1 MTAAQKQLTNATDS
15 NWTCVSQGRALTLL
29 LLFLPPLS
37 LAAAAA
43 VCYYDDEIQLGSPPV
58 QLQLLLSNQLCVRWM
73 GVWRC
78 FYSRSGATGRVSEFR
93 IQKKTVGQEE
103 GQFERHALGFCVGLL
118 LLLRLTWTCRGAG
131 ATLSILEGFFY
142 HFNLYR
148 ALVALCVTQQC
159 RFSHSNISLMA
170 TDNERGKERRTLTV
184 KRDSLFRRAL
194 VSKKKEKI
202 LFERTQRP

>member
-29 LLFLPPLS
+29 LLFLPPFS

-58 QLQLLLSNQLCVRWM
+58 QLRLLLSNQLCVRWM

-93 IQKKTVGQEE
+93 IQKKNSRARRRAVWTT
-103 GQFERHALGFCVGLL
+103 RLGFLRRSAAAAAIDMNLSRRRRNTVNPWGLFL
-118 LLLRLTWTCRGAG
+118 SFQLVLSTRSAMCD
-131 ATLSILEGFFY
+131 AT
-142 HFNLYR
+142 
-148 ALVALCVTQQC
+148 
-159 RFSHSNISLMA
+159 
-170 TDNERGKERRTLTV
+170 
-184 KRDSLFRRAL
+184 
-194 VSKKKEKI
+194 VSF
-202 LFERTQRP
+202 LAF